1 MDKFNSFYTDCL
13 YKNKPATPEIFNLG
27 IDIVIKSTDFSVQE
41 DVVYKLLN
49 LYHNEYKLYYL
60 MGSIYKNHSTDK
72 SLYWFK
78 KCYSIDTQYVENI
91 LDLTKILFDNGNYD
105 EVNRIC
111 KRMKNV
117 KDRRLLLL
125 MGTSYIKSGHY
136 NDAIQVLEKTIT
148 GQNDST
154 DCYALQ
160 NMGILKNDLCMC
172 AEAIKYL
179 KKSYSIPSDKETK
192 QHTLRNIL
200 VTADYIYFDPS
211 EKYDLIKEINNVYT
225 ETHYFGE
232 HKRRESTQLK
242 IGYVSSD
249 FTNHAVA
256 NFILPILENHD
267 PQKFQIFLYSTKQ
280 HVSPD
285 FFQFG
290 FPIKNIYN
298 IPSIE
303 AAKMIYDDQIDI
315 LFDLNGHT
323 DGSRLDVFALNPSPV
338 QITYMGYPN
347 TTGLKSMH
355 YRLTD
360 NISDHPET
368 KQPYSEKLVYLP
380 SFFLVFKS
388 ILQTS
393 PVAQR
398 KTEKTIYLGS
408 LNKEN
413 KSSPDV
419 LRTWKEIMKNNKNTK
434 IIIKTNG
441 LIDRSEYYKNAL
453 GVSADRLILLKKGLT
468 NEEYIALFSKIDILL
483 DTFPYSGTTTTC
495 NALYNSVPVITLYNK
510 DYHSNNVSSSILI
523 RCGFPELVAYSF
535 QDYIDK
541 TNALIKNTAQID
553 TYKATIHGA
562 FNKYMNASEFM
573 KSYEET
579 LMGLYNER
587 LPT

>member
-1 MDKFNSFYTDCL
+1 MEKFNSLYTDCL
-13 YKNKPATPEIFNLG
+13 YKNKPNTPELYNLG
-27 IDIVIKSTDFSVQE
+27 IDIVIKSNDFGIQE
-41 DVVYKLLN
+41 DVTYKLLN
-49 LYHNEYKLYYL
+49 LYPNDYKLYYL
-60 MGSIYKNHSTDK
+60 MGSIYKNISTDK
-72 SLYWFK
+72 SLFWFK
-78 KCYSIDTQYVENI
+78 KCYYIDPTFIENI

-111 KRMKNV
+111 KNMKNV
-117 KDRRLLLL
+117 KDRRILLL

-136 NDAIQVLEKTIT
+136 NDAIRVLEKTIT

-160 NMGILKNDLCMC
+160 NMGILKNDLNMTE
-172 AEAIKYL
+172 EAIRYL
-179 KKSYSIPSDKETK
+179 KKAYTITIDPEIK
-192 QHTLRNIL
+192 QHIL
-200 VTADYIYFDPS
+200 QNTVVTTDYIYFDHS

-225 ETHYFGE
+225 ETHYFGQ
-232 HKRRESTQLK
+232 HKRRAQTRLK

-249 FTNHAVA
+249 FSTHAVA
-256 NFILPILENHD
+256 NFILPILENHN
-267 PQKFQIFLYSTKQ
+267 QQQFQIFLYSTKQ
-280 HVSPD
+280 HISPD
-285 FFQFG
+285 FFKFG
-290 FPIKNIYN
+290 FPVKNIYN
-298 IPSIE
+298 IPSVE

-323 DGSRLDVFALNPSPV
+323 DGSRLDVFALNPAPV

-368 KQPYSEKLVYLP
+368 IQPYSEKLIYLP

-393 PVAQR
+393 PVVHR
-398 KTEKTIYLGS
+398 KTDKTIYLGS

-441 LIDRSEYYKNAL
+441 LIDRTEYYKNAL
-453 GVSADRLILLKKGLT
+453 GVSADRLTLLNKSLS
-468 NEEYIALFSKIDILL
+468 NNEYIALFSKIDILL

-510 DYHSNNVSSSILI
+510 DYHSNNVSSSILT
-523 RCGFPELVAYSF
+523 RCGYPELVAHSF
-535 QDYIDK
+535 QEYIEK
-541 TNALIKNTAQID
+541 TNTLIKNTAQIE
-553 TYKATIHGA
+553 TYKSTIHDA
-562 FNKYMNASEFM
+562 FTKYMNASQFM

-579 LMGLYNER
+579 LVGLYNER
-587 LPT
+587 MSR